1 MEIEQIKS
9 LITAQLSLDELHVK
23 GENGHY
29 QVIAVSN
36 IFDGMSRVKQ
46 QQSIYAPLNDV
57 IASGAVHA
65 VSIKAFTPE
74 KWQRE
79 QLLNPLN

>member
-1 MEIEQIKS
+1 MEIEEIKNIIS
-9 LITAQLSLDELHVK
+9 QAISLDELHVN

-29 QVIAVSN
+29 QVIAVSDM
-36 IFDGMSRVKQ
+36 FDGMSRVKQ
-46 QQSIYAPLNDV
+46 QQAIYAPLQDV

-65 VSIKAFTPE
+65 VSIKAFTPT

-79 QLLNPLN
+79 QLLNPIG

>member
-1 MEIEQIKS
+1 MEIEEIKA

-29 QVIAVSN
+29 QVIAVST

-46 QQSIYAPLNDV
+46 QQSIYAPLNEV

-74 KWQRE
+74 KWKRE

>member
-1 MEIEQIKS
+1 MEIEQIKA
-9 LITAQLSLDELHVK
+9 LITEQLSLDELHVK

-29 QVIAVSN
+29 QVIAVSA

-74 KWQRE
+74 KWKRE
-79 QLLNPLN
+79 QLLNPLS

>member
-1 MEIEQIKS
+1 MEIEEIKA
-9 LITAQLSLDELHVK
+9 LITAQVELDEVHVK

-29 QVIAVSN
+29 QVIAISSL
-36 IFDGMSRVKQ
+36 FEGMSRVKQ
-46 QQSIYAPLNDV
+46 QQTIYAPLNDV

>member
-1 MEIEQIKS
+1 MEIEEIKNIIS
-9 LITAQLSLDELHVK
+9 QAISLDELHVS

-29 QVIAVSN
+29 QVIAVSDM
-36 IFDGMSRVKQ
+36 FDGMSRVKQ
-46 QQSIYAPLNDV
+46 QQAIYAPLQDV

-65 VSIKAFTPE
+65 VSIKAFTPT

-79 QLLNPLN
+79 QLLNPIG

>member
-1 MEIEQIKS
+1 MEIEEIKA
-9 LITAQLSLDELHVK
+9 LINAQLSLDELHVK

-29 QVIAVSN
+29 QVIAVSE

-74 KWQRE
+74 KWKRE

>member
-1 MEIEQIKS
+1 MEIEEIKA
-9 LITAQLSLDELHVK
+9 LITKKLSLDELHVK

-29 QVIAVSN
+29 QVIAVSTM
-36 IFDGMSRVKQ
+36 FDGMSRVKQ
-46 QQSIYAPLNDV
+46 QQSIYAPLSDV

-74 KWQRE
+74 KWKRE
-79 QLLNPLN
+79 QLLNPLS

>member
-1 MEIEQIKS
+1 MEIEEIKA

-29 QVIAVSN
+29 QVIAVSE

-74 KWQRE
+74 KWKRE

>member
-1 MEIEQIKS
+1 MEIEEIKA
-9 LITAQLSLDELHVK
+9 LINNELSLDELHVK

-29 QVIAVSN
+29 QVIAVSAMFESMN
-36 IFDGMSRVKQ
+36 RVKQ
-46 QQSIYAPLNDV
+46 QQAIYAPLNEV

-79 QLLNPLN
+79 QLLNPLT

>member
-1 MEIEQIKS
+1 MEIEQIKA
-9 LITAQLSLDELHVK
+9 LIAAQLSLDELHVK

-74 KWQRE
+74 KWKRE

>member
-1 MEIEQIKS
+1 MEIEEIKA
-9 LITAQLSLDELHVK
+9 LITAQLSLEELHVK

-29 QVIAVSN
+29 QVIAVST

-74 KWQRE
+74 KWKRE

>member
-1 MEIEQIKS
+1 MEIEQIKA
-9 LITAQLSLDELHVK
+9 LIAAQLSLDELHVK

-36 IFDGMSRVKQ
+36 IFDSMSRVKQ

-74 KWQRE
+74 KWKRE